1 MDHPHVK
8 YVNLL
13 TGVDFKSPAA
23 LQARIFEVFEVAEI
37 SRFSPTEREAYEQRL
52 KYYRDIK
59 NVVDTS
65 REEGMV
71 EGMEKGIE
79 KGIERGRQAASASI
93 ARSLVGRGMGLDE
106 ISEVTGLSTA
116 QLRRLLDE

>member
-13 TGVDFKSPAA
+13 MGFDFKSPAA
-23 LQARIFEVFEVAEI
+23 LQARIFEKVFEVAEI

-65 REEGMV
+65 REEGM
-71 EGMEKGIE
+71 EKGMEKGIE
-79 KGIERGRQAASASI
+79 KGRQAASASI
-93 ARSLVGRGMGLDE
+93 ARSLVGRGMDLDE

>member
-65 REEGMV
+65 REEGME

-79 KGIERGRQAASASI
+79 KGRQAASASI